1 MLRLAITGNLGTG
14 KSTVCRIFE
23 GLGVPVY
30 YADAEAKR
38 LMQESADLKKQ
49 IQTTFG
55 SEIYSQGVLQRQK
68 LASIVFQDP
77 EALELLNQLVHPAVN
92 QDMESWFQ
100 KQEEKGA
107 TLAIEEAALTFE
119 AGHQSSFD
127 KIITVVAPL
136 SLILKRGM
144 KRDGSSEIE
153 IKNRLNR
160 QMPQMEKA
168 IRSDGIILNDEQ
180 HSLIFQVHNIIQRWE
195 LKIEL

>member
-30 YADAEAKR
+30 FADTEAKR
-38 LMQESADLKKQ
+38 LMQQSDDLKKQ
-49 IQTTFG
+49 IQATFG
-55 SEIYSQGVLQRQK
+55 SDIYVQGELQRQK

-77 EALELLNQLVHPAVN
+77 QALESLNQLVHPAVN
-92 QDMESWFQ
+92 QDMELWFK
-100 KQEEKGA
+100 KQAKKGA
-107 TLAIEEAALTFE
+107 TIAIEEAALTFE

-136 SLILKRGM
+136 SLIIKRGM
-144 KRDGSSEIE
+144 KRDGSSEKE
-153 IKNRLNR
+153 IRSRLNR

-195 LKIEL
+195 LEIEL

>member
-30 YADAEAKR
+30 FADTEAKR
-38 LMQESADLKKQ
+38 LMQHSDDLKKQ
-49 IQTTFG
+49 IQATFG
-55 SEIYSQGVLQRQK
+55 SDTYVQGELQRQK

-77 EALELLNQLVHPAVN
+77 QALESLNQLVHPAVN
-92 QDMESWFQ
+92 QDMELWFE
-100 KQEEKGA
+100 KQAKKGA
-107 TLAIEEAALTFE
+107 TIAIEEAALTFE

-136 SLILKRGM
+136 SLIIKRGM
-144 KRDGSSEIE
+144 KRDGSSEKE
-153 IKNRLNR
+153 IRSRLNR

-195 LKIEL
+195 LEIEL

>member
-30 YADAEAKR
+30 FADTEAKR
-38 LMQESADLKKQ
+38 LMQESDDLKKQ
-49 IQTTFG
+49 IQATFG
-55 SEIYSQGVLQRQK
+55 SDIYVQGELQRQK

-77 EALELLNQLVHPAVN
+77 QALESLNQLVHPAVN
-92 QDMESWFQ
+92 QDMELWFE
-100 KQEEKGA
+100 KQAKKGA
-107 TLAIEEAALTFE
+107 TISIEEAALTFE

-136 SLILKRGM
+136 ALIIKRGM
-144 KRDGSSEIE
+144 KRDGSSEKE
-153 IKNRLNR
+153 IRSRLNR

-168 IRSDGIILNDEQ
+168 VRSDGIILNDEQ

-195 LKIEL
+195 LEIEL